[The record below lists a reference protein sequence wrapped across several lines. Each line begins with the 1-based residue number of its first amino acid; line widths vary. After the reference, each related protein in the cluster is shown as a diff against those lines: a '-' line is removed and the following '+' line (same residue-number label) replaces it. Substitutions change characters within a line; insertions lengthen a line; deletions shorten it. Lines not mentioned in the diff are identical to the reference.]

1 MRVPENKIK
10 DKADTIEKI
19 LGEKLRTCGIGEDKK
34 YVFRKDQIMRL
45 SKFFECND
53 STVNTIQISEASGL
67 VQRSFMS
74 IIGNGSGAKSTPA
87 GKMALT
93 SAILSLY
100 AVDPGMASGLT
111 YLLD

>member
-1 MRVPENKIK
+1 MRVPENIIK
-10 DKADTIEKI
+10 DKADRIEKI
-19 LGEKLRTCGIGEDKK
+19 LGEKLRTCGIGENKK
-34 YVFRKDQIMRL
+34 YVFRKDQIIRL
-45 SKFFECND
+45 SKFFESND
-53 STVNTIQISEASGL
+53 SPMNTIQMNEASGL
-67 VQRSFMS
+67 IQRSFMS
-74 IIGNGSGAKSTPA
+74 IISNGSSAKSSPA